1 MRWATPASPCRP
13 VYARARM
20 RACVRSRS
28 RADVVSF
35 VCLCFVVGK
44 RVHERVHSG
53 ACACVQ
59 SGACAS
65 CLCLDLHVVQGAIAV
80 TVEQL
85 EKFRD
90 LVGQVLSVKMGQAL
104 RSAARSLINCLCLGA
119 NRVKGAD

>member
-1 MRWATPASPCRP
+1 MGDASFSMPSC
-13 VYARARM
+13 VCACAHARARV
-20 RACVRSRS
+20 RAFTLACGCGI
-28 RADVVSF
+28 
-35 VCLCFVVGK
+35 VCLCLWLVSECTSVCNPVL
-44 RVHERVHSG
+44 VH
-53 ACACVQ
+53 AL
-59 SGACAS
+59 S

-104 RSAARSLINCLCLGA
+104 RSAARSLINCSCLGA